1 VLEFL
6 SSATP
11 RPMKR
16 YTVLVANRASGV
28 VRRFTVPLW
37 PAVGICLFFASLP
50 ILMGLGARWSASAE
64 IDALRNSNASLT
76 MENESYRAAT
86 GELASQISSLQSAV
100 SELGERS
107 KLDPASAT
115 AIEKLPAV
123 VKSRAMGGGA
133 PAAAIGAAMA
143 PLASPG
149 PENTFGVL
157 RDLLGMLEARL
168 ENVRL
173 GVERREALAAATPSI
188 WPVTGWLSS
197 AYGSRRDPFTGA
209 PDFHAGLDIAADRG
223 EAVKA
228 TANGTVESAGYAGN
242 YGNLVVL
249 THGFGM
255 TTRYGH
261 LARATVKQGQQVRRG
276 DIIGFVGS
284 TGRSTSSHLHYEVWW
299 NNRLINPLRLLSS
312 RR

>member
-1 VLEFL
+1 
-6 SSATP
+6 
-11 RPMKR
+11 MKR
-16 YTVLVANRASGV
+16 YTVLIANRASGV
-28 VRRFTVPLW
+28 VRRFTVPLG
-37 PAVGICLFFASLP
+37 PAFGVCVFLGSLP

-64 IDALRNSNASLT
+64 INALRELNSSLT

-100 SELGERS
+100 SELNERS
-107 KLDPASAT
+107 KLDPASAK
-115 AIEKLPAV
+115 AMEQLPAV

-133 PAAAIGAAMA
+133 PAIGLAVA
-143 PLASPG
+143 PSSPQ
-149 PENTFGVL
+149 ENTFGVL
-157 RDLLGMLEARL
+157 RDLLGLLETRL
-168 ENVRL
+168 ETVRL

-209 PDFHAGLDIAADRG
+209 PDFHAGLDIAADKG

-228 TANGTVESAGYAGN
+228 TANGTVESSGYAGN

-249 THGFGM
+249 AHGFGM

-261 LARATVKQGQQVRRG
+261 LARSTVVPGQYVKRG
-276 DIIGFVGS
+276 DVIGFVGS

-312 RR
+312 KR

>member
-1 VLEFL
+1 
-6 SSATP
+6 
-11 RPMKR
+11 MKR

-242 YGNLVVL
+242 YGNLLVL

>member
-1 VLEFL
+1 
-6 SSATP
+6 
-11 RPMKR
+11 MKR

-37 PAVGICLFFASLP
+37 PAVGICLFLGTLP

-64 IDALRNSNASLT
+64 IEALRDLNASLH

-107 KLDPASAT
+107 KLDPASAK
-115 AIEKLPAV
+115 AIEQLPAV
-123 VKSRAMGGGA
+123 VKSRAMGGA
-133 PAAAIGAAMA
+133 PAQAIGAAMA
-143 PLASPG
+143 PLASAG
-149 PENTFGVL
+149 SENTFGVL
-157 RDLLGMLEARL
+157 RDLLGLLEDRL
-168 ENVRL
+168 ETVRL

-209 PDFHAGLDIAADRG
+209 PDFHAGLDIAADKG

-242 YGNLVVL
+242 YGNLVVVA
-249 THGFGM
+249 HGFGM

-261 LARATVKQGQQVRRG
+261 LARATVFPGQQVRRG
-276 DIIGFVGS
+276 DTIGFVGS

-312 RR
+312 TR

>member
-1 VLEFL
+1 
-6 SSATP
+6 
-11 RPMKR
+11 MKR
-16 YTVLVANRASGV
+16 YTVLIANRASGV

-37 PAVGICLFFASLP
+37 PAFGVCVFLGSLP

-64 IDALRNSNASLT
+64 INALRELNSSLT

-100 SELGERS
+100 SELNERS
-107 KLDPASAT
+107 KLDPASAK
-115 AIEKLPAV
+115 AMEQLPAV
-123 VKSRAMGGGA
+123 VKSRATGGGA
-133 PAAAIGAAMA
+133 PAIGLAVA
-143 PLASPG
+143 PSSPQ
-149 PENTFGVL
+149 ENTFGVL
-157 RDLLGMLEARL
+157 RDLLGLLETRL
-168 ENVRL
+168 ETVRL

-209 PDFHAGLDIAADRG
+209 PDFHAGLDIAADKG

-228 TANGTVESAGYAGN
+228 TANGTVESSGYAGN

-249 THGFGM
+249 AHGFGM

-261 LARATVKQGQQVRRG
+261 LARSTVVPGQYVKRG
-276 DIIGFVGS
+276 DVIGFVGS

-312 RR
+312 KR

>member
-242 YGNLVVL
+242 YGNLLVL

>member
-1 VLEFL
+1 VLVFL
-6 SSATP
+6 SSTTP

-64 IDALRNSNASLT
+64 IDALRNANASLT

-86 GELASQISSLQSAV
+86 GELAAQISSLQSAV
-100 SELGERS
+100 SELSERS

-149 PENTFGVL
+149 PEYTFSVL

-168 ENVRL
+168 ESVRL

-209 PDFHAGLDIAADRG
+209 PDFHAGLDISADRG
-223 EAVKA
+223 GAVKA
-228 TANGTVESAGYAGN
+228 TANGTVESAGYSGN

-261 LARATVKQGQQVRRG
+261 LARATVKPGQQVRRG

>member
-1 VLEFL
+1 
-6 SSATP
+6 
-11 RPMKR
+11 MKR

-28 VRRFTVPLW
+28 VRRFTVPLG

-64 IDALRNSNASLT
+64 INALRNANASLT

-86 GELASQISSLQSAV
+86 GELAAQISSLESAV

-133 PAAAIGAAMA
+133 PAAAIAAAMA

-168 ENVRL
+168 ESVRL

-209 PDFHAGLDIAADRG
+209 PDFHAGLDISADRG

-228 TANGTVESAGYAGN
+228 TANGTVESAGYSGN

-261 LARATVKQGQQVRRG
+261 LARATVKPGQQVRRG
-276 DIIGFVGS
+276 DILGFVGS

>member
-1 VLEFL
+1 
-6 SSATP
+6 
-11 RPMKR
+11 MKR

-37 PAVGICLFFASLP
+37 PTVGVCLFLASLP

-64 IDALRNSNASLT
+64 IGTLRNANAGLQ
-76 MENESYRAAT
+76 MENDSYRAAT
-86 GELASQISSLQSAV
+86 GELASQISSLQAAV

-107 KLDPASAT
+107 KLDPASAK
-115 AIEKLPAV
+115 AIEKLPAIMR
-123 VKSRAMGGGA
+123 SRAMGGA
-133 PAAAIGAAMA
+133 PASTLGAVV
-143 PLASPG
+143 PLASQG

-157 RDLLGMLEARL
+157 RDLLGLLEARL

-197 AYGSRRDPFTGA
+197 AYGARRDPFTGA
-209 PDFHAGLDIAADRG
+209 PDFHAGLDIAADKG

-228 TANGTVESAGYAGN
+228 TADGTVESSGYTGN
-242 YGNLVVL
+242 YGNLVVV

-261 LARATVKQGQQVRRG
+261 LSRATVKAGQQVRRG
-276 DIIGFVGS
+276 DTIGFVGS

-312 RR
+312 KR

>member
-1 VLEFL
+1 MLQFL
-6 SSATP
+6 GFPVP
-11 RPMKR
+11 RLMKR
-16 YTVLVANRASGV
+16 YTLLVANRASGV

-37 PAVGICLFFASLP
+37 PAVGVCAFLASLP

-64 IDALRNSNASLT
+64 INALRDSNASLQ

-107 KLDPASAT
+107 KLDPASAK
-115 AIEKLPAV
+115 AIEQLPAV
-123 VKSRAMGGGA
+123 VRSRAMGGA
-133 PAAAIGAAMA
+133 PALAIGAAMA

-157 RDLLGMLEARL
+157 RDLLGLLEARL

-197 AYGSRRDPFTGA
+197 AYGARRDPFTGA
-209 PDFHAGLDIAADRG
+209 PDFHAGLDIAADKG

-228 TANGTVESAGYAGN
+228 TANGTVESAGYTGN
-242 YGNLVVL
+242 YGNLIVL
-249 THGFGM
+249 SHGFGM

-261 LARATVKQGQQVRRG
+261 LARATVRPGQQVRRG
-276 DIIGFVGS
+276 DTLGFVGS

>member
-1 VLEFL
+1 
-6 SSATP
+6 
-11 RPMKR
+11 MKR
-16 YTVLVANRASGV
+16 YTVLIANRASGV

-37 PAVGICLFFASLP
+37 PTFGVCVFLASLP

-64 IDALRNSNASLT
+64 INALRELSSTLQ

-100 SELGERS
+100 AELSERS
-107 KLDPASAT
+107 KLDPASAK
-115 AIEKLPAV
+115 AIEQLPAV
-123 VKSRAMGGGA
+123 VKSRAMGGGPPGSGGADA
-133 PAAAIGAAMA
+133 PASGQ
-143 PLASPG
+143 
-149 PENTFGVL
+149 ENTFGVL
-157 RDLLGMLEARL
+157 RDLLGLLEVRL
-168 ENVRL
+168 ETVRL

-209 PDFHAGLDIAADRG
+209 PDFHAGLDIAADKG

-228 TANGTVESAGYAGN
+228 TANGTVESSGYTGN
-242 YGNLVVL
+242 YGNLVVVA
-249 THGFGM
+249 HGFGM

-261 LARATVKQGQQVRRG
+261 LARSTVVPGQYVKRG
-276 DIIGFVGS
+276 DVIGFVGS

>member
-1 VLEFL
+1 
-6 SSATP
+6 
-11 RPMKR
+11 
-16 YTVLVANRASGV
+16 
-28 VRRFTVPLW
+28 LW
-37 PAVGICLFFASLP
+37 PAFGLCVFLASLP

-64 IDALRNSNASLT
+64 IDALRELNSSLQ

-100 SELGERS
+100 SELSQRS
-107 KLDPASAT
+107 QLDPASAK
-115 AIEKLPAV
+115 AIEQLPAV

-133 PAAAIGAAMA
+133 PGIGAAVAVA
-143 PLASPG
+143 PASVH
-149 PENTFGVL
+149 ENTFGVL
-157 RDLLGMLEARL
+157 RDLLGLLETRL
-168 ENVRL
+168 ESVRL

-209 PDFHAGLDIAADRG
+209 PDFHAGLDIAADKG

-228 TANGTVESAGYAGN
+228 TANGRVESSGYTGN

-261 LARATVKQGQQVRRG
+261 LARSTVVTGQYVKRG
-276 DIIGFVGS
+276 DVIGFVGS
-284 TGRSTSSHLHYEVWW
+284 TGRSTNSHLHYEVWW

>member
-1 VLEFL
+1 
-6 SSATP
+6 
-11 RPMKR
+11 MKR
-16 YTVLVANRASGV
+16 YTVLVANRTSGV

-64 IDALRNSNASLT
+64 IDALRNANASLT

-86 GELASQISSLQSAV
+86 GELAAQISSLQSAV
-100 SELGERS
+100 SELSERS

-149 PENTFGVL
+149 PEYTFSVL

-168 ENVRL
+168 ESVRL

-209 PDFHAGLDIAADRG
+209 PDFHAGLDISADRG
-223 EAVKA
+223 GAVKA
-228 TANGTVESAGYAGN
+228 TANGTVESAGYSGN

-261 LARATVKQGQQVRRG
+261 LARATVKPGQRVRRG

>member
-1 VLEFL
+1 M
-6 SSATP
+6 
-11 RPMKR
+11 RR
-16 YTVLVANRASGV
+16 YTVLIANRASGV

-37 PAVGICLFFASLP
+37 PAFGVCVFLGSLP
-50 ILMGLGARWSASAE
+50 ILMGLGARWSAWAE
-64 IDALRNSNASLT
+64 INALRELNSSLT

-100 SELGERS
+100 SELNERS
-107 KLDPASAT
+107 KLDPASAK
-115 AIEKLPAV
+115 AMEQLPAV

-133 PAAAIGAAMA
+133 PAIGLAVA
-143 PLASPG
+143 PSSPQ
-149 PENTFGVL
+149 ENTFGVL
-157 RDLLGMLEARL
+157 RDLLGLLEARL
-168 ENVRL
+168 ETVRL

-197 AYGSRRDPFTGA
+197 AYGARRDPFTGA
-209 PDFHAGLDIAADRG
+209 PDFHAGLDIAADKG

-228 TANGTVESAGYAGN
+228 TANGTVESSGYTGN
-242 YGNLVVL
+242 YGNLVVVA
-249 THGFGM
+249 HGFGM

-261 LARATVKQGQQVRRG
+261 LARSTVVPGQYVKRG
-276 DIIGFVGS
+276 DVIGFVGS

-312 RR
+312 KR

>member
-1 VLEFL
+1 MCAFL
-6 SSATP
+6 
-11 RPMKR
+11 
-16 YTVLVANRASGV
+16 
-28 VRRFTVPLW
+28 
-37 PAVGICLFFASLP
+37 ASLP

-64 IDALRNSNASLT
+64 INALRGSNASLQ

-100 SELGERS
+100 SELSERS
-107 KLDPASAT
+107 KLDPASAK
-115 AIEKLPAV
+115 AIEQLPAV
-123 VKSRAMGGGA
+123 VRSRAMGGA
-133 PAAAIGAAMA
+133 PALAIGAAMA

-157 RDLLGMLEARL
+157 RDLLGLLEARL

-197 AYGSRRDPFTGA
+197 AYGARRDPFTGA
-209 PDFHAGLDIAADRG
+209 PDFHAGLDIAADKG

-228 TANGTVESAGYAGN
+228 TANGTVESAGYTGN

-249 THGFGM
+249 SHGFGM

-261 LARATVKQGQQVRRG
+261 LARATVLPGQQVRRG
-276 DIIGFVGS
+276 DTIGFVGS
-284 TGRSTSSHLHYEVWW
+284 TGRSTRSHLHYEVWW

>member
-1 VLEFL
+1 
-6 SSATP
+6 
-11 RPMKR
+11 MNR
-16 YTVLVANRASGV
+16 YTVLIASRATGV
-28 VRRFTVPLW
+28 VRRLTIPLW
-37 PAVGICLFFASLP
+37 PTAAILLGLASLP
-50 ILMGLGARWSASAE
+50 VLMGLGARWSASAE
-64 IDALRNSNASLT
+64 IDSLRESNAVLG

-86 GELASQISSLQSAV
+86 GELASQISALQAAV

-107 KLDPASAT
+107 RLDPAT
-115 AIEKLPAV
+115 VKAIDNLPAV
-123 VKSRAMGGGA
+123 VKSRAMGGA
-133 PAAAIGAAMA
+133 PARSMEGAVASLAAPA
-143 PLASPG
+143 

-157 RDLLGMLEARL
+157 RDLLGMLETRL
-168 ENVRL
+168 EHVRT
-173 GVERREALAAATPSI
+173 GVEQREALGAATPSI
-188 WPVTGWLSS
+188 WPVAGWLSS

-228 TANGTVESAGYAGN
+228 TANGTVESAGYSGS

-249 THGFGM
+249 SHGFGM

-261 LARATVKQGQQVRRG
+261 LARMTVRAGQQIRRG
-276 DIIGFVGS
+276 DVIGYVGS

>member
-1 VLEFL
+1 
-6 SSATP
+6 
-11 RPMKR
+11 MKR